1 MDCMWVWQ
9 TGTVQDEATVLAGTD
24 RDLEGCAGS
33 RWDWLRR
40 CFRHDK
46 PEMSIDLCAEMFG
59 AAGFPQRD
67 LERLGQEV

>member
-1 MDCMWVWQ
+1 MKPQFQAGLTGIGKAVRGAGWDC
-9 TGTVQDEATVLAGTD
+9 
-24 RDLEGCAGS
+24 
-33 RWDWLRR
+33 LRR